1 MKHLVIFSVLMVL
14 CFSCGSNKEFSAQ
27 DHQAYQELQELVASK
42 SFEIVSTSAMPR
54 ASVAFS
60 KVANSNILG
69 PGNNAG
75 HIDISANGNIVVVKG
90 DSIRGNLPFFGERN
104 FGGSYGSNHTGIE
117 FNGIPKNYKVTQNNK
132 KHTIE
137 ITFNISDEYQRN
149 ERYDMTITLYPNYKS
164 NIRVQSTSRS
174 SIEFSGRVSRL
185 QTDKE

>member
-1 MKHLVIFSVLMVL
+1 M
-14 CFSCGSNKEFSAQ
+14 SCGSNKQFTAQ
-27 DHQAYQELQELVASK
+27 DNQAYQQLQDLVASR
-42 SFEIVSTSAMPR
+42 SFEIVSTSARPI
-54 ASVAFS
+54 ATAAFT

-75 HIDISANGNIVVVKG
+75 HIDISANGNVVVVKG

-164 NIRVQSTSRS
+164 TIRVQSTGRS

-185 QTDKE
+185 STDKK